1 METAKK
7 SERSLPEKLQEGLQH
22 DVLKRL
28 PLTFL
33 PFVHQQLREWEF
45 LFPNEKSSMENLIV
59 YVDSLD
65 RAEATALFSD
75 VVRLEDKMGARRW
88 QGFSTEEQTIEN
100 SSELARSP
108 YFQEWRQAVQAVF
121 DAAKRNALQAT
132 DGKAKPRNR
141 AIVLEIPASLPVDQS
156 EVWRHWGGIG
166 RRVQL
171 QPEGTSQSSG
181 RGLDGVLTGLIA
193 EISMGRV
200 SSTSDDL
207 SAADPSAD
215 AWVIDGA
222 RSLVDACL
230 ADGASALP
238 ARATLLSYAR
248 LDAYRESFS
257 REMNTMRKNLGD
269 ADSVYDHLRK
279 VDVSPWCPAEI
290 MADAALREFVRSLY
304 LSGNGA
310 VIFGNSFVEWAASE
324 ALRRAR
330 PRFLAA
336 RFSVR
341 SKPKPFTGV
350 AVFENPDHVNP
361 LPAVDDFTG
370 SAVDAEILAAY
381 IWLSAIRYEEY
392 RQSTVCLCLAG
403 SISEAYVVAPPG
415 FALGDTTGP
424 IPSEAVAESLRS
436 WLS

>member
-1 METAKK
+1 MEAPKT
-7 SERSLPEKLQEGLQH
+7 LPEKLPERLQDALRH

-33 PFVHQQLREWEF
+33 PFINQQLHEWEF
-45 LFPNEKSSMENLIV
+45 LFPNERNSTGELIV
-59 YVDSLD
+59 FVDSL
-65 RAEATALFSD
+65 APSESTALFSD
-75 VVRLEDKMGARRW
+75 LVRLEDEMGARRW
-88 QGFSTEEQTIEN
+88 QKFSTEEQTIEN

-108 YFQEWRQAVQAVF
+108 YFQRWRQSVQAIF
-121 DAAKRNALQAT
+121 DAAQRHRTQANS
-132 DGKAKPRNR
+132 GPSKPRNR
-141 AIVLEIPASLPVDQS
+141 AIVLHIPASLQVEQPERWQ
-156 EVWRHWGGIG
+156 HWHGVG
-166 RRVQL
+166 RRIPL
-171 QPEGTSQSSG
+171 QPLASQSSQA
-181 RGLDGVLTGLIA
+181 GLDGVLTGLIA
-193 EISMGRV
+193 DFTKARV
-200 SSTSDDL
+200 SSKSDEP
-207 SAADPSAD
+207 SAASSSAD

-230 ADGASALP
+230 AGTPSASP
-238 ARATLLSYAR
+238 ASATLLSFAR

-257 REMNTMRKNLGD
+257 HEMNTMQKNLAD

-279 VDVSPWCPAEI
+279 VDVAPWCPPEVAAEP
-290 MADAALREFVRSLY
+290 AVREFVRSLY

-350 AVFENPDHVNP
+350 AVFEDPDHINP
-361 LPAVDDFTG
+361 LPAVDDFSG

-403 SISEAYVVAPPG
+403 SLAEAYLVAPPE
-415 FALGDTTGP
+415 FALNNVAGP
-424 IPSEAVAESLRS
+424 VAFEAVAESLRS